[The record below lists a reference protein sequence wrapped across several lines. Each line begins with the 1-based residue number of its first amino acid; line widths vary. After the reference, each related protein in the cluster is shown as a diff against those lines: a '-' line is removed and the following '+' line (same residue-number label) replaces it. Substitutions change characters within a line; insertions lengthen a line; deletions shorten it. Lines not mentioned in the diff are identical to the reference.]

1 MSIILNMNTLALI
14 LVLVPFFVLFVY
26 VFLTDCNKLENTIE
40 GWTNY
45 QQNPLGNWYT
55 GFDPLQFYNV
65 PRFRHPYR
73 YPVCH
78 IKDYPVKH
86 CAHLD

>member
-26 VFLTDCNKLENTIE
+26 IFFTDCGNLENTIE

-45 QQNPLGNWYT
+45 QQS
-55 GFDPLQFYNV
+55 
-65 PRFRHPYR
+65 H
-73 YPVCH
+73 
-78 IKDYPVKH
+78 
-86 CAHLD
+86 